1 MVKSNKKEFR
11 NSDKRNTM
19 IINGQEFTTEQIH
32 EMFNLCSE
40 LIKINEDQNAKL
52 IAFDAK
58 LKNEEAKVKEL
69 KQKLFFISQAFTNN
83 TYQA

>member
-1 MVKSNKKEFR
+1 
-11 NSDKRNTM
+11 M

-32 EMFNLCSE
+32 QMFNLCSE

>member
-1 MVKSNKKEFR
+1 
-11 NSDKRNTM
+11 M
-19 IINGQEFTTEQIH
+19 IINGQEFTEEQVQQ
-32 EMFNLCSE
+32 MFNLCSE

-69 KQKLFFISQAFTNN
+69 SQKLFFLSQAFTNN
-83 TYQA
+83 TYKA

>member
-1 MVKSNKKEFR
+1 
-11 NSDKRNTM
+11 M
-19 IINGQEFTTEQIH
+19 IINGQEFTEEQVQQ
-32 EMFNLCSE
+32 MFNLCSE

-69 KQKLFFISQAFTNN
+69 QQKLFFLSQAFTNN
-83 TYQA
+83 TYKA